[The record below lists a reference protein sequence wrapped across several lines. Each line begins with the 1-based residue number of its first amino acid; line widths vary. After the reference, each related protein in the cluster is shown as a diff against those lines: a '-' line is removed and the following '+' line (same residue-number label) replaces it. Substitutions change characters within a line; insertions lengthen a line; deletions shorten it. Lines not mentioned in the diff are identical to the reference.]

1 MPWIA
6 QTDTLECGCV
16 RRVRVLC
23 NGELISYADAIER
36 WKCDGAFRA
45 FFIGVLA
52 NAPFDAYF
60 WETPPVTRATS
71 AQPFEFVLVESP
83 DLVRV
88 DSDPDAFADHFEAA
102 DQEQDVAVFSNFSG
116 DALLVAPCP
125 RVQLSAYA
133 HLAAFVRMAP
143 AAQQHAFWRTIGIS
157 VADHLT
163 DHLLWLST
171 SGLGVAWLH
180 ARLDSW
186 PKYYTFRSYRQP
198 GKR

>member
-16 RRVRVLC
+16 CRVRVLC

-45 FFIGVLA
+45 FFIGMLA
-52 NAPFDAYF
+52 KAPFDAYF

-71 AQPFEFVLVESP
+71 GQPFEFVLVESP

-102 DQEQDVAVFSNFSG
+102 DQEQDVAVFSN
-116 DALLVAPCP
+116 L
-125 RVQLSAYA
+125 
-133 HLAAFVRMAP
+133 
-143 AAQQHAFWRTIGIS
+143 
-157 VADHLT
+157 
-163 DHLLWLST
+163 
-171 SGLGVAWLH
+171 
-180 ARLDSW
+180 
-186 PKYYTFRSYRQP
+186 
-198 GKR
+198 